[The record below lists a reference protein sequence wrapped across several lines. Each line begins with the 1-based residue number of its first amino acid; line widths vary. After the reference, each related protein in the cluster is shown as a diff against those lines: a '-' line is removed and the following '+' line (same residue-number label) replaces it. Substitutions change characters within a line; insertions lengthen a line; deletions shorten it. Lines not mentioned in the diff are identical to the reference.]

1 MFFVNDR
8 QTPPALRE
16 AHTGPGAADGYA
28 RRAGL
33 LALAALVL
41 TVLGPFG
48 TFQDFAFGPRLVYW
62 FGLVAVGAALFETAL
77 RLGLRHPRLR
87 AGHWGYLLATAI
99 VVTAAGQTAV
109 VWGAEALTR
118 GPPAVTLPELFIY
131 VLVVTLLV
139 SPAPAWRELKA
150 RGLLDP
156 PDVSPPA
163 ALPAATAAAMPPSRP
178 AFYRRIP
185 GHLTGDLLAL
195 EMEDHYLRIHTDG
208 GSDLIL
214 MRLRDAVA
222 ELAGADGLQVHRSF
236 WVARAAVTATAREA
250 DGRVALT
257 LRNGLRIPVSRS
269 RLAAVRAAGWPG
281 NS

>member
-1 MFFVNDR
+1 MNDR

-28 RRAGL
+28 RRGGL

-62 FGLVAVGAALFETAL
+62 FGLIAVGAALFETAL
-77 RLGLRHPRLR
+77 RLGLRYPRLR
-87 AGHWGYLLATAI
+87 AGHWRHLLATAI
-99 VVTAAGQTAV
+99 LATAAAQTAV
-109 VWGAEALTR
+109 VWTVETLTR
-118 GPPAVTLPELFIY
+118 GAPAVSLGELFIY

-139 SPAPAWRELKA
+139 APAPAWRELKA
-150 RGLLDP
+150 RGLLA
-156 PDVSPPA
+156 PPA
-163 ALPAATAAAMPPSRP
+163 APPVVAAAAAAPAPRP

-185 GHLTGDLLAL
+185 GQLTGDLLAL

-214 MRLRDAVA
+214 LRLRDAVA
-222 ELAGADGLQVHRSF
+222 ELAGAGGLQVHRSF
-236 WVARAAVTATAREA
+236 WVAAAAVTAARRGA
-250 DGRVALT
+250 DGRMILI
-257 LRNGLRIPVSRS
+257 LRNGMEIPVSRS
-269 RLAAVRAAGWPG
+269 RLATVRAAGWLG